1 LRNAHQ
7 KNETVAAKRRVCAF
21 PLDRRMGS
29 MTNRKTPKIVIS
41 RNGVIN
47 MGELSMIALDLAD
60 AEAAFAVAKRIAEQT
75 GRTVTV
81 RDADG
86 KVLDT
91 FRRAATN

>member
-1 LRNAHQ
+1 
-7 KNETVAAKRRVCAF
+7 
-21 PLDRRMGS
+21 

-41 RNGVIN
+41 RNGAIN
-47 MGELSMIALDLAD
+47 MGEFSMIALDLAD
-60 AEAAFAVAKRIAEQT
+60 AEAACAVAKRIAERT

-86 KVLDT
+86 KLLDT

>member
-1 LRNAHQ
+1 
-7 KNETVAAKRRVCAF
+7 
-21 PLDRRMGS
+21 MGS